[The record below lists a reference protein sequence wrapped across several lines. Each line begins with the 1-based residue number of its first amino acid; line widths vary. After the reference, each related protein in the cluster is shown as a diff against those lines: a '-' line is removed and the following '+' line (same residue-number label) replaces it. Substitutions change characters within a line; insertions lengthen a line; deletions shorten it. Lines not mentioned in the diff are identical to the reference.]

1 MDSPSDLIE
10 LKRQLFD
17 YFELSQKNI
26 NQKINLITN
35 ELDSLKKENEM
46 ICSKCKLIFEKLET
60 YSESLNGTI
69 LSDVSQ
75 LSSIQKK
82 EIYSIN
88 KKNKSS
94 KINIHNLVINKK
106 VQIAKQ
112 FSKTKINSLSNC
124 PSEKH
129 NSTFNTIQASSKE
142 KSPIIGKKTP
152 TKYRIHSKNR
162 NSHSFLNASQ
172 LTTNSN
178 SLHNKMLM
186 NTKLQK
192 GLKIKKNNSINDI
205 RKLSIIDIP
214 SINTLINT
222 TECISDTSKKKPIK
236 KNSLFDYLY
245 QKDQKLYLI
254 LAQSS
259 VLPIRLRKIFAK
271 PIQFI
276 YSNKDLL
283 RDANT
288 LYETKEKE
296 LSILHKDYIPFT
308 LSLTSQFMLNF
319 ISKEQINKYLQE
331 HSQLTDSTK
340 DILIRNLF
348 TILYIVCKE
357 SMHSNLVCD
366 LINSAISKYNSF
378 KSFLVNKLSNKV
390 SVNRI
395 QLETIHKIL
404 ESNQDII
411 SDKSLKVFENDN
423 ITLAIIVII
432 KDIYEYSQLE
442 LSNNIP
448 MICYIYYLEQLHNFK
463 EDINTI
469 L

>member
-26 NQKINLITN
+26 NKKINLITN
-35 ELDSLKKENEM
+35 ELESLRKENEM
-46 ICSKCKLIFEKLET
+46 ICSKCKMVFEKLET

-82 EIYSIN
+82 EIYSIH

-112 FSKTKINSLSNC
+112 FSKMKINTLSNC
-124 PSEKH
+124 PSEQH
-129 NSTFNTIQASSKE
+129 NRTFNTIQTNSKE

-152 TKYRIHSKNR
+152 TKYRINSKNR

-172 LTTNSN
+172 LATNSN
-178 SLHNKMLM
+178 SLN
-186 NTKLQK
+186 NKLQK

-214 SINTLINT
+214 SINTLINK
-222 TECISDTSKKKPIK
+222 TESNSDPSKKKPIK

-254 LAQSS
+254 LAQSN

-319 ISKEQINKYLQE
+319 ITKEQINAYLQE
-331 HSQLTDSTK
+331 HSKLTDSKK

-348 TILYIVCKE
+348 NILNIICKE
-357 SMHSNLVCD
+357 RIHSNLVCD
-366 LINSAISKYNSF
+366 LINLAITKYNSF
-378 KSFLVNKLSNKV
+378 KSFLVNKLSSKV
-390 SVNRI
+390 SVNRN
-395 QLETIHKIL
+395 QLKAIHKVL
-404 ESNQDII
+404 ESNPEMI
-411 SDKSLKVFENDN
+411 SDKSLKEFEDDN

-432 KDIYEYSQLE
+432 KDIYEYSLLE

-463 EDINTI
+463 EDISTI